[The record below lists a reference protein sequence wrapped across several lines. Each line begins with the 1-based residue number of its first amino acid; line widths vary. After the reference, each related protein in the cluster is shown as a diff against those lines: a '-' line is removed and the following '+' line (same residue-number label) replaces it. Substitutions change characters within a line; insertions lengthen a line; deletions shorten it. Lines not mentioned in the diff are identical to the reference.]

1 MTTPKK
7 KKKEEIIEEQEF
19 EMPVLPDNPSE
30 RIIQDARAV
39 IEKKE
44 PKTDAEA
51 KALIDFSQSE
61 VWPLIKEYLV
71 KRGQRLLALTRDA
84 SRRKMA
90 NGSKFADAGFAFTI
104 YDQIAGADEALINF
118 VENPLKM
125 KAFERDE
132 ENRDEAD
139 HYEQ

>member
-1 MTTPKK
+1 MTTKK
-7 KKKEEIIEEQEF
+7 KATKKIVEEQAF
-19 EMPVLPDNPSE
+19 DMPILPDNPSE
-30 RIIQDARAV
+30 RIIHDARSV

-61 VWPLIKEYLV
+61 VWPLIKDYLL
-71 KRGQRLLALTRDA
+71 KRGQRLLNLTREA

-90 NGSKFADAGFAFTI
+90 NGAKFSDAGFAFTI

-132 ENRDEAD
+132 ENQDEAD
-139 HYEQ
+139 HYEQE